1 MPKKMNRYE
10 MQNYVPEGNA
20 DGGQYTFDGGSSNGG
35 GSRKPKTSDP
45 SPKAD
50 VKTHKDFHEYIER
63 NHSGDFG
70 KALTESFD
78 TGNDDAKT
86 LINNLVKKGVKI
98 AKTEYET
105 SFMSGSP
112 FKKDDGTIDLSNIN
126 VKLTAE
132 DVFGE
137 YSANVKGATFYHEF
151 WHAADRGFI
160 YNFITREEDIEAL
173 ANKYG
178 FNTYY
183 YSNNLS
189 TVKILSN
196 GKTLLDT
203 LNEECEKISVNEAG
217 GKWQSIINDY
227 RNEVNNELKKLNM
240 DKTLEIVAN
249 YEEES
254 KKLFPTR
261 DEDGSERSRFKWL
274 ESKKEYI
281 DAKQQLND
289 AKAKAGTRVLK
300 YWGSMSDIYGLYNKV
315 SYGFGSG
322 HPSDYARE
330 PGGVIAREFMAEYG
344 SARSRND
351 DDAKKELALFKKY
364 FPETSKCAEEIF
376 NMVLK
381 EARNNG

>member
-35 GSRKPKTSDP
+35 GSGRKGGNRKPKTNDP
-45 SPKAD
+45 SSKAD
-50 VKTHKDFHEYIER
+50 VKTHQDFHEYIER

-70 KALTESFD
+70 KSLTENFD

-86 LINNLVKKGVKI
+86 VINGLIKKGVKI
-98 AKTEYET
+98 EESKNGQCYTRNGIVVVGGIDNFGKYSYKAK
-105 SFMSGSP
+105 
-112 FKKDDGTIDLSNIN
+112 
-126 VKLTAE
+126 
-132 DVFGE
+132 GE
-137 YSANVKGATFYHEF
+137 VFYHEF
-151 WHAADRGFI
+151 WHAADDGFLNI
-160 YNFITREEDIEAL
+160 LTREDIETL

-183 YSNNLS
+183 YNRGIS
-189 TVKILSN
+189 TAKILSN

-203 LNEECEKISVNEAG
+203 LNEECHKISVNKAG
-217 GKWQSIINDY
+217 GKWDAIIDAY
-227 RNEVNNELKKLNM
+227 RDEVNNELKNINT
-240 DKTLEIVAN
+240 DKAHETLTD

-254 KKLFPTR
+254 KKLFPTF
-261 DEDGSERSRFKWL
+261 DDNGVYLYGNERKRLLWL
-274 ESKKEYI
+274 NSNKEYK
-281 DAKQQLND
+281 DAKQQLDD
-289 AKAKAGTRVLK
+289 AEMKAKTKVFK
-300 YWGSMSDIYGLYNKV
+300 HWGSISDIYGLYNKI

-322 HPSDYARE
+322 HPSSYAKV
-330 PGGVIAREFMAEYG
+330 PGSIAREFMAEYG

-364 FPETSKCAEEIF
+364 FPEASKCAEEIF

>member
-35 GSRKPKTSDP
+35 GSRKPKKNDP

-50 VKTHKDFHEYIER
+50 VKTHQDFHEYIER
-63 NHSGDFG
+63 NHSGYFG
-70 KALTESFD
+70 KSLTESFD

-86 LINNLVKKGVKI
+86 VINGLIKKGVI
-98 AKTEYET
+98 IEE
-105 SFMSGSP
+105 S
-112 FKKDDGTIDLSNIN
+112 KKGECYATRDGLVVIGGIN
-126 VKLTAE
+126 N
-132 DVFGE
+132 FGE
-137 YSANVKGATFYHEF
+137 YSVKAKGETFYHEF
-151 WHAADRGFI
+151 WHSADSGFL
-160 YNFITREEDIEAL
+160 NLLTKEDIDTL
-173 ANKYG
+173 TNKYE
-178 FNTYY
+178 FYMYY
-183 YSNNLS
+183 YNHELS
-189 TVKILSN
+189 TAKILSN

-203 LNEECEKISVNEAG
+203 LNEECNKISVSKAG
-217 GKWQSIINDY
+217 DKWQSIVDDY
-227 RNEVNNELKKLNM
+227 RDDLNNELTKINT
-240 DKTLEIVAN
+240 DKTHEIIDN

-254 KKLFPTR
+254 KKLFPTF
-261 DEDGSERSRFKWL
+261 DDDGVYLEDSGMQRRKWL

-289 AKAKAGTRVLK
+289 AEMRAKNKVLK

-315 SYGFGSG
+315 SYGFANMG
-322 HPSDYARE
+322 HPGSYAE
-330 PGGVIAREFMAEYG
+330 VPGSIAREFMAEYG

-364 FPETSKCAEEIF
+364 FPDTSKCAEEIF